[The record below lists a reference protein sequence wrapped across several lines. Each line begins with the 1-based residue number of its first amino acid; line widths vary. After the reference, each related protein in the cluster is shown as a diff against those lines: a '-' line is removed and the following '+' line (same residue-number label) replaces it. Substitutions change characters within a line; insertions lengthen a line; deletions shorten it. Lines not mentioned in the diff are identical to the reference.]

1 MDVRRWL
8 LSAKNHHRSSW
19 LALAGVVL
27 AGGAP
32 AGLWAVWTVLEHL
45 PAQELRSI
53 TLWFVGLT
61 SAAVLG
67 GFGAVAGWLM
77 DALVD
82 AREQLA
88 QEALEDH
95 LTGLSNRRAMQH
107 ALTAELRRHER
118 TREPVAL
125 IMLDVDHF
133 KRVNDR
139 FGHPAGDAVLC
150 TVAQQVRSACRGMDV
165 AARVGGE
172 EFAVLAPGLHAQ
184 DATRVAER
192 IRRALEDAS
201 TMFGDATIKVTLSAG
216 VATTDELQPPVDV
229 QALWAASDVQLYR
242 AKQGGRNL
250 VKTAG
255 KDSFPQ
261 HPTPL
266 SLPQV
271 PLQPQAIANHDP
283 EKNWNSVRRR

>member
-1 MDVRRWL
+1 MEGVTVDVRRWL

-139 FGHPAGDAVLC
+139 LGHPAGAMPLLARHRPPGRRGPRC
-150 TVAQQVRSACRGMDV
+150 NRCRAA
-165 AARVGGE
+165 AARH
-172 EFAVLAPGLHAQ
+172 AHRAAPGSGRT
-184 DATRVAER
+184 TRGR
-192 IRRALEDAS
+192 TDKSRRP
-201 TMFGDATIKVTLSAG
+201 GQGAG
-216 VATTDELQPPVDV
+216 RKRGLNS
-229 QALWAASDVQLYR
+229 WA
-242 AKQGGRNL
+242 GGRQSVCHRGAAACTQ
-250 VKTAG
+250 VKSGLGPGANA
-255 KDSFPQ
+255 
-261 HPTPL
+261 
-266 SLPQV
+266 QV
-271 PLQPQAIANHDP
+271 CDTVCRFRRQPAVVRAAAHGTNH
-283 EKNWNSVRRR
+283 E